1 MKNQWAAAL
10 KAAELKNLHIH
21 DLRHSF
27 ASLLVAEGMSLPLIG
42 RLLGHTQAQTTH
54 RYDHLGLDPL
64 RAAAERIGNI
74 VSPVSTATDDSAEIV
89 PLKVAR
95 DEA

>member
-1 MKNQWAAAL
+1 ML
-10 KAAELKNLHIH
+10 KAAKLKDLHIH

-27 ASLLVAEGMSLPLIG
+27 ASFLVAEGMSLPLIG

-54 RYDHLGLDPL
+54 RYAHLGLDPL
-64 RAAAERIGNI
+64 RAATERIGNI
-74 VSPVSTATDDSAEIV
+74 VSPVSAAKEDGAEIV
-89 PLKVAR
+89 PIKVAR